1 MTAATFGVQRRVLAD
16 LIPGARVRDASLV
29 MLGAGLTGIAAQ
41 VSIQTSLSPVPFTL
55 QTLAVLLV
63 GASLGA
69 ARGALS
75 MLVYLLAGAVGV
87 PWYADHASGWGGGSY
102 GYVVG
107 FVVAAALVGFLA
119 ERRGDRT
126 VGRTIALMVLGN
138 FAVYAVGA
146 TWLAMYLHLGAG
158 SAFRLGVR
166 PFLASDVLKI
176 VVAAGLLP
184 GTWRMLGSRSGEH
197 RRSV

>member
-29 MLGAGLTGIAAQ
+29 LLGAGLTGIAAQ

-69 ARGALS
+69 ARGAIS

-87 PWYADHASGWGGGSY
+87 PWYAGHTSGWGGASY
-102 GYVVG
+102 GYIAG
-107 FVVAAALVGFLA
+107 FIIAAAVVGFLA
-119 ERRGDRT
+119 ERRADRT
-126 VGRTIALMVLGN
+126 VVRTIALMVLGN
-138 FAVYAVGA
+138 VAVYAVGA
-146 TWLAMYLHLGAG
+146 TWLAMYLHVGAG

-166 PFLASDVLKI
+166 PFLASDVMKI
-176 VVAAGLLP
+176 VIAAGLLP
-184 GTWRMLGSRSGEH
+184 GAWRLVGARG
-197 RRSV
+197 RDV